1 LADIATMN
9 VLVYFLTALA
19 CFILAYRFYG
29 RFIARAVGVK
39 PDRPTP
45 AVEINDGKD
54 FVPTRPSVLFAHHYA
69 TIAGAGPIV
78 GPALGILYGIGPA
91 WLWVVLGAI
100 FFGAVHDF
108 VALFASI
115 RERGSSMAEIAR
127 KSLGPTG
134 FLLFII
140 FTIILIVLVTSA
152 FLSLTAVALASFWP
166 LERLGLGPEQT
177 LLRTR
182 IVDGQQYGIVGG
194 IASMSVIVITV
205 LAPILGFLV
214 TKIEIKTW
222 MAYLIAFVIGAFSIY
237 FGFHHPVTLSPS
249 KWMVLIAIYTFFACG
264 LPVWIILQPRDFVN
278 VQILYF
284 GMALMIAGIII
295 SGIHGLA
302 VTAPLSNV
310 AVGTQKM
317 GPMWPFLFITIAC
330 GAISGFHAL
339 VGGGTTSKQLARET
353 QARTIGYGG
362 MLLEGVLAILVL
374 IAIGSSLSFK
384 EYMAITWP
392 QVGGGNPILAFALSI
407 GHLLHN
413 SLGIPVSV
421 ATVFGILT
429 VEGFLITTLDS
440 AVRLNR
446 YLFEELWKVVFV
458 NPPKIIMKFWFN
470 SGLSVL
476 LMLLIAKTSGYK
488 LIWPLFGSTNQLLAA
503 LTLIA
508 VSVWLHRAGRRNW
521 FTIIPAMVMLATTIA
536 SLVYALVVKYAP
548 TGNTLLAVTDILLLA
563 LAVGVLA
570 LSVKKLFS
578 RTESKPSS
586 FLPS

>member
-1 LADIATMN
+1 MN
-9 VLVYFLTALA
+9 VLVYFLTALV
-19 CFILAYRFYG
+19 CYILAYRFY
-29 RFIARAVGVK
+29 ARYVARSIGESAT
-39 PDRPTP
+39 RPTP

-54 FVPTRPSVLFAHHYA
+54 YVPTRPSVLFAHHYS

-152 FLSLTAVALASFWP
+152 FLSLTAVSLTSLWP
-166 LERLGLGPEQT
+166 LERLGLGPGQT
-177 LLRTR
+177 LLGTK

-194 IASMSVIVITV
+194 IASTSVIVITL
-205 LAPILGFLV
+205 LAPFLGYLV
-214 TKIEIKTW
+214 TRKNLKTW
-222 MAYLIAFVIGAFSIY
+222 LAYLIAFVVGAFSIY

-249 KWMVLIAIYTFFACG
+249 WWIVVIAVYTFFACG

-284 GMALMIAGIII
+284 GMAAMIAGIVVA
-295 SGIHGLA
+295 GFHGLA
-302 VTAPLSNV
+302 VTAPLSNI

-317 GPMWPFLFITIAC
+317 GPVWPFLFITIAC

-339 VGGGTTSKQLARET
+339 VAGGTSSKQLARET
-353 QARTIGYGG
+353 QAKTVGYGG
-362 MLLEGVLAILVL
+362 MLLESVLAVLVL
-374 IAIGSSLSFK
+374 ISIGSSLNFK

-392 QVGGGNPILAFALSI
+392 QVGGGNPILAFALSM
-407 GHLLHN
+407 GHLLN
-413 SLGIPVSV
+413 GSLGIPVAI

-446 YLFEELWKVVFV
+446 YLFEELWKVVFAH
-458 NPPKIIMKFWFN
+458 PPKLMMRFWFN

-476 LMLLIAKTSGYK
+476 LMLLIAMTNGYK

-508 VSVWLHRAGRRNW
+508 VSAWLHRAGKPNW
-521 FTIIPAMVMLATTIA
+521 FTIIPAMAMIVTTIA
-536 SLVYALVVKYAP
+536 SLVYSLFVKYIP
-548 TGNTLLAVTDILLLA
+548 DKNILLATTDVLLLLLA
-563 LAVGVLA
+563 LGVLA
-570 LSVKKLFS
+570 LSARKFLHPKLKLS
-578 RTESKPSS
+578 AS
-586 FLPS
+586 

>member
-1 LADIATMN
+1 MN
-9 VLVYFLTALA
+9 VLIYFLAAVA
-19 CFILAYRFYG
+19 CYILAYRFYA
-29 RFIARAVGVK
+29 RFIARSIGESAA
-39 PDRPTP
+39 RPTP

-54 FVPTRPSVLFAHHYA
+54 YVPTRPSVLFAHHYS

-152 FLSLTAVALASFWP
+152 FLSLTAVSLTSLWP
-166 LERLGLGPEQT
+166 LERLGLGPGQT
-177 LLRTR
+177 LLGTK

-194 IASMSVIVITV
+194 IASTSVIVITL
-205 LAPILGFLV
+205 LAPFLGYLV
-214 TKIEIKTW
+214 TRKNLKTW
-222 MAYLIAFVIGAFSIY
+222 LAYLIALMIGAFSIY

-249 KWMVLIAIYTFFACG
+249 WWMVVIAVYTFFACG

-284 GMALMIAGIII
+284 GMAAMIAGIVVA
-295 SGIHGLA
+295 GFHGLA

-317 GPMWPFLFITIAC
+317 GPVWPFLFITIAC

-339 VGGGTTSKQLARET
+339 VAGGTSSKQLERET
-353 QARTIGYGG
+353 QAKTVGYGG
-362 MLLEGVLAILVL
+362 MLLESVLAVLVL
-374 IAIGSSLSFK
+374 ISIGSSLNFK

-392 QVGGGNPILAFALSI
+392 QVGDGNPILAFALSM
-407 GHLLHN
+407 GHLLN
-413 SLGIPVSV
+413 GSLGIPVAI

-446 YLFEELWKVVFV
+446 YLFEELWKVVFAY
-458 NPPKIIMKFWFN
+458 PPKLIMKFWFN

-476 LMLLIAKTSGYK
+476 LMLLIAMTNGYK

-508 VSVWLHRAGRRNW
+508 ASAWLHRAGKPNW
-521 FTIIPAMVMLATTIA
+521 FTIIPAMVMIVTTIA
-536 SLVYALVVKYAP
+536 SLVYSLIVKYVP
-548 TGNTLLAVTDILLLA
+548 NENILLATTDVLLLLLA
-563 LAVGVLA
+563 LGVLA
-570 LSVKKLFS
+570 LSARKFLHPKLKLS
-578 RTESKPSS
+578 AP
-586 FLPS
+586 